1 MVNPSFCLAR
11 TELGSWFITKT
22 TFAMIP
28 LSYLDSNLP
37 WLALVDVKAKD
48 RKSVEDQRIK
58 ENMEL
63 HKEVE
68 RFQAK
73 INRLSGVH
81 QEVERL

>member
-1 MVNPSFCLAR
+1 
-11 TELGSWFITKT
+11 
-22 TFAMIP
+22 MIP